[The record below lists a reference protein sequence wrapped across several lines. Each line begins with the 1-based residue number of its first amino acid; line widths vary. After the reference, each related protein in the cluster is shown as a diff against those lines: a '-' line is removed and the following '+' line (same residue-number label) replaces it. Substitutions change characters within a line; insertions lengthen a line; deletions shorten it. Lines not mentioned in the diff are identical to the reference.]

1 MSRIGRQEWN
11 NEFPFIW
18 HKERILQLLTSHRYA
33 IFEYSK
39 TSTFGWNFQLE
50 INYGVRVRKKCRG
63 NTWSSRVFPYF
74 DSWACWVLWPLPK
87 TKLYI
92 SYKRKRKRVWVLLTS
107 LSQWQSESV
116 KTFKNSNSPF
126 RFLLGVFRGMFTNL
140 AGLVFKAS

>member
-1 MSRIGRQEWN
+1 MSGIGRQEWN
-11 NEFPFIW
+11 NEFPLIW
-18 HKERILQLLTSHRYA
+18 HKERILQILTSLCFA

-39 TSTFGWNFQLE
+39 TSIFGWNFQLE

-63 NTWSSRVFPYF
+63 NTWSSRVFSLLLEHVEYSGHFPRRNFIYHT
-74 DSWACWVLWPLPK
+74 SVSC
-87 TKLYI
+87 
-92 SYKRKRKRVWVLLTS
+92 VWVLLTS